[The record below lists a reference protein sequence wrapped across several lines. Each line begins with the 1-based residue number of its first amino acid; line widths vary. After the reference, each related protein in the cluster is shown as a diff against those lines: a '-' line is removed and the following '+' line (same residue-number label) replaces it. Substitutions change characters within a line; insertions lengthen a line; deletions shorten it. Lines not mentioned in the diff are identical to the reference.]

1 SSASTYSTYSLS
13 LHDAL
18 PICDSIKIRRFALLH
33 KQFDPDDD
41 EITRTR
47 KIRRSVINDRY
58 GDIISA
64 LARGDDSVD
73 VSSVI
78 TYQDGSTVKRE
89 LSLRIYDLST
99 YVRPEGLARRPVW
112 SGRR

>member
-1 SSASTYSTYSLS
+1 NLAANTQVYELIADDVDRANTDLS
-13 LHDAL
+13 
-18 PICDSIKIRRFALLH
+18 DSIKIRRFALLH

-64 LARGDDSVD
+64 LARGDDAVD

-78 TYQDGSTVKRE
+78 TYQDGSRSEEHTSE
-89 LSLRIYDLST
+89 LQSRFDL
-99 YVRPEGLARRPVW
+99 VCRLL
-112 SGRR
+112 